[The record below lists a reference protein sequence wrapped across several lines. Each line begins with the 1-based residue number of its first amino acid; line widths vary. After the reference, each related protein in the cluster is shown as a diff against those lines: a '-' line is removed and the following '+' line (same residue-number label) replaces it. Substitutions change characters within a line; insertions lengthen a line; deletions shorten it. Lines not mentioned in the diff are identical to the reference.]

1 MRLFL
6 DSNIMT
12 YIAFFEGYLCEGTR
26 AELDLAIE
34 HWHRTGRQH
43 PTPGAIVPAPL
54 IYRLIVPSRVIHNPV
69 LGKLGIPRKRGVVL
83 PYNAARYTAV
93 PVVRS

>member
-34 HWHRTGRQH
+34 HWHSTGRNH
-43 PTPGAIVPAPL
+43 PDSHMLHEVEALRILYLIESGANQGETSTTLCL
-54 IYRLIVPSRVIHNPV
+54 IGLSSTDVMSTLKKV
-69 LGKLGIPRKRGVVL
+69 G
-83 PYNAARYTAV
+83 T
-93 PVVRS
+93 

>member
-26 AELDLAIE
+26 QNS
-34 HWHRTGRQH
+34 T
-43 PTPGAIVPAPL
+43 
-54 IYRLIVPSRVIHNPV
+54 
-69 LGKLGIPRKRGVVL
+69 
-83 PYNAARYTAV
+83 
-93 PVVRS
+93 